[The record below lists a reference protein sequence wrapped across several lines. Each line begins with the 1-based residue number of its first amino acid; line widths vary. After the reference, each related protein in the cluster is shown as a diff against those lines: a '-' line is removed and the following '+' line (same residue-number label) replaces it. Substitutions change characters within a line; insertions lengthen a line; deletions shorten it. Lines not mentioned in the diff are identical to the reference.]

1 MSYTINNMDSES
13 EWYKC
18 SNESKLFL
26 LCMKKPKV
34 ENKCKNL
41 FDEWFK
47 CMNTNPITLTQISKN
62 QYAKNQYPTNENS
75 KHK

>member
-1 MSYTINNMDSES
+1 MDLNMNNLNNDL

-26 LCMKKPKV
+26 ICMKKPKV

-47 CMNTNPITLTQISKN
+47 CMNNPNTLTTRIVKN
-62 QYAKNQYPTNENS
+62 K
-75 KHK
+75 

>member
-1 MSYTINNMDSES
+1 MSNTNSIKKSNNMNNMDL
-13 EWYKC
+13 EWYTC

-47 CMNTNPITLTQISKN
+47 CINTNPIIN
-62 QYAKNQYPTNENS
+62 QNIKSYKE
-75 KHK
+75 K

>member
-1 MSYTINNMDSES
+1 MSNTTSNKISINMDA

-26 LCMKKPKV
+26 LCMKRPKV

-47 CMNTNPITLTQISKN
+47 CMNTNPIIINAYKD
-62 QYAKNQYPTNENS
+62 K
-75 KHK
+75 

>member
-1 MSYTINNMDSES
+1 MSNTTSNTTSNNMDL
-13 EWYKC
+13 EWYNC

-26 LCMKKPKV
+26 MCMKKPKV

-47 CMNTNPITLTQISKN
+47 CINTNPNI
-62 QYAKNQYPTNENS
+62 NS
-75 KHK
+75 YKDK

>member
-1 MSYTINNMDSES
+1 MSNTTSNTISNNINNMDL

-18 SNESKLFL
+18 SEESKLFL

-47 CMNTNPITLTQISKN
+47 CMNTNPITLTN
-62 QYAKNQYPTNENS
+62 QNS
-75 KHK
+75 TK

>member
-1 MSYTINNMDSES
+1 MSNTTPNTISNYINNMDA

-47 CMNTNPITLTQISKN
+47 CMNTNPLIPYVKQK
-62 QYAKNQYPTNENS
+62 
-75 KHK
+75 

>member
-1 MSYTINNMDSES
+1 MFNTKFNDMEMNIDL
-13 EWYKC
+13 EWNKC

-47 CMNTNPITLTQISKN
+47 CINTNPITLTN
-62 QYAKNQYPTNENS
+62 QTI

>member
-1 MSYTINNMDSES
+1 MFNTKLNNMKLNMELNNMDS

-47 CMNTNPITLTQISKN
+47 CMNTNPIMTTPYI
-62 QYAKNQYPTNENS
+62 